1 MSLFRIESSKRK
13 AKEKKPKTLSGSH
26 SKLRLNNFAAAKN
39 KFGTDEEAENYFILV
54 ELYEKHLTGKQKE
67 IFLKADSIDSMLNVL
82 NKNQLKHLRSLLSA
96 SLVGQSARSHNDP
109 EFKKEAFS
117 KWYIK
122 NMSGKKI
129 NILKLSARIYDKQIE
144 KTKVQDLVSKFN
156 SRLKNFDGDIKEY
169 CQWLIL
175 LSVDNSIP
183 SIESVYDVHKL
194 LKPLD
199 LTRLKKLLWE
209 LTKSHNTTSI
219 VEDMERLEPYFYK
232 LATEKLKYSS
242 QPELDILFNEAER
255 TFIEENPSSVTKM
268 FDKERKNLIDTIE
281 NLIKE
286 KRSILKS
293 TVAKLGSSKTFED
306 SLTKV
311 ADLVGGDDEIFVK
324 EAIGEYSM
332 LGANGSTFN
341 TFLRKAKFFEKLSKE
356 KNFSSDEIKT
366 FRKRMAQASKY
377 FEDHLTKK
385 EYTTYRGMRSDG
397 LKALLDKST
406 PKIHY
411 KTGKNHELI
420 VDDDLIKEIN
430 KCKPIVFDEG
440 ITSVSLNKGVAG
452 HPYFFRGKTPG
463 NVFLTIKIPPNSKA
477 LVLDYEGIQNAPGE
491 EELLIAP
498 KTKIKINS
506 IREVDKH
513 YEIVAQVLN

>member
-1 MSLFRIESSKRK
+1 
-13 AKEKKPKTLSGSH
+13 
-26 SKLRLNNFAAAKN
+26 
-39 KFGTDEEAENYFILV
+39 
-54 ELYEKHLTGKQKE
+54 
-67 IFLKADSIDSMLNVL
+67 MLDVL
-82 NKNQLKHLRSLLSA
+82 DKNQLKHLRSSLSA
-96 SLVGQSARSHNDP
+96 SHFEQPYKSSYDP

-117 KWYIK
+117 EWYRE
-122 NMSGKKI
+122 NMNGKKI
-129 NILKLSARIYDKQIE
+129 NILKLFPRIYNKQIE

-156 SRLKNFDGDIKEY
+156 SRLKKFNGDIKEY

-175 LSVDNSIP
+175 LSIDNSIP
-183 SIESVYDVHKL
+183 SIENVYDVHKL

-199 LTRLKKLLWE
+199 LTRLKRLLWE
-209 LTKSHNTTSI
+209 LDKFKNNHIIES
-219 VEDMERLEPYFYK
+219 MERLEPYFYR
-232 LATEKLKYSS
+232 LATEKFKCNAQPTSS
-242 QPELDILFNEAER
+242 EEAINILSNYAEKV
-255 TFIEENPSSVTKM
+255 FIEDNPSPVTQM
-268 FDKERKNLIDTIE
+268 FDKERENLIDIIKNLID
-281 NLIKE
+281 E
-286 KRSILKS
+286 KRTILKS

-306 SLTKV
+306 SLIKV
-311 ADLVGGDDEIFVK
+311 ADLVGGDDEIFLK

-332 LGANGSTFN
+332 LGANGSAFN

-411 KTGKNHELI
+411 KTGENHELI

-440 ITSVSLNKGVAG
+440 INSVSLNKGVAG

-477 LVLDYEGIQNAPGE
+477 LVLDYEGIRNAPVE
-491 EELLIAP
+491 DEIILAP

-506 IREVDKH
+506 IKKVDKH
-513 YEIVAQVLN
+513 YEIVAQVVN

>member
-1 MSLFRIESSKRK
+1 
-13 AKEKKPKTLSGSH
+13 
-26 SKLRLNNFAAAKN
+26 
-39 KFGTDEEAENYFILV
+39 
-54 ELYEKHLTGKQKE
+54 
-67 IFLKADSIDSMLNVL
+67 MLDVL
-82 NKNQLKHLRSLLSA
+82 DKNQLKHLRSLLSA
-96 SLVGQSARSHNDP
+96 SLVGQSVRSHNDP
-109 EFKKEAFS
+109 EFIKEAFS

-129 NILKLSARIYDKQIE
+129 NISKLSARIYDKQFE

-156 SRLKNFDGDIKEY
+156 SRLKNFDGDLKEY

-242 QPELDILFNEAER
+242 QPELDILSNEAEE

-341 TFLRKAKFFEKLSKE
+341 SFLRKAKFFEKLSKNE
-356 KNFSSDEIKT
+356 FSSDELKT

-377 FEDHLTKK
+377 FENHLTDKA
-385 EYTTYRGMRSDG
+385 YTTYRGMGTAG
-397 LKALLDKST
+397 LKALLDTST
-406 PKIHY
+406 PKICY
-411 KTGKNHELI
+411 KTDKDNELI
-420 VDDDLIKEIN
+420 VDNDLIKKIN
-430 KCKPIVFDEG
+430 TYKPTVFDEG
-440 ITSVSLNKGVAG
+440 MTSVSLNKGVAG
-452 HPYFFRGKTPG
+452 HFYLFKGKRPG
-463 NVFLTIKIPPNSKA
+463 HVFLTIEIPPHSKA
-477 LVLDYEGIQNAPGE
+477 LVLDYEGIKNVPDE
-491 EELLIAP
+491 EELLLAP

-506 IREVDKH
+506 IKKVDEH